1 MALTLSAAAAN
12 AMGDALGAL
21 LNGGHV
27 HLYTSPRPATVDTAI
42 TTQTLL
48 AAPTFGNPAFA
59 SAVAGVITAN
69 ALTADASAAASGTA
83 AWFRAV
89 TSAGAAVCDGSVG
102 TSNADCILSSTTI
115 IAYGSISVTSCVL
128 TVPEHG

>member
-21 LNGGHV
+21 LNGGGLT
-27 HLYTSPRPATVDTAI
+27 LYTSPRPATVDTAI

-59 SAVAGVITAN
+59 SAVAGGITAN
-69 ALTADASAAASGTA
+69 APTADASAAASGTA
-83 AWFRAV
+83 AGVRARTRARAPWSVMARSGPV
-89 TSAGAAVCDGSVG
+89 TTTASSPARRSSPTAASA
-102 TSNADCILSSTTI
+102 
-115 IAYGSISVTSCVL
+115 
-128 TVPEHG
+128 